1 MRQEIINLYDF
12 DELSDDAK
20 LKALDDHNNNG
31 DSFDFLSEN
40 LTEYLSQLLE
50 ENKVKALSDDKLF
63 YSLGY
68 CQGDGVCF
76 VGNFE
81 YKGVCFRVEQQGHY
95 YHSNSVN
102 IKADEIEND
111 NDDDLKADLIEVLQ
125 NEAEA
130 EFNSLYKEICDKI
143 EKSGYEEIEY
153 EQSEEYFKESCEA
166 NEYTFE
172 VNGTMR
178 NF

>member
-1 MRQEIINLYDF
+1 MKTQQINLYEFEELSEEAKVKALDNHNENNDYDF
-12 DELSDDAK
+12 LSDD
-20 LKALDDHNNNG
+20 
-31 DSFDFLSEN
+31 

-50 ENKVKALSDDKLF
+50 ENGIKGEAKLF

-76 VGNFE
+76 EGNFE
-81 YKGVCFRVEQQGHY
+81 FKGVNISVKHSGNY

-102 IKADEIEND
+102 IEADFED
-111 NDDDLKADLIEVLQ
+111 NGDELKNDLIEAVE
-125 NEAEA
+125 ND
-130 EFNSLYKEICDKI
+130 FKIVFKEICDKI
-143 EKSGYEEIEY
+143 EKTGYSQIEY
-153 EQSEEYFKESCEA
+153 ENSEEAFKELCEA

-172 VNGTMR
+172 ANGEMR